1 MYPRM
6 KDFLQRATFLLIIC
20 GFISA
25 CASGS
30 SDVARQS
37 TLDAISASVR
47 QTATADA
54 AENQNPNA
62 SIETA
67 QAEATAYS
75 QSVEATQAAL
85 GALSVEDQAATTSA
99 IAPILAELPQYGV
112 DPAAGRV
119 GWIHPPVTLEV
130 EGFMQY
136 DYINH
141 FIATLASDFVLSA
154 DIAWNAI
161 GAASGC
167 GFVLRS
173 DGKESALNQYL
184 TIMTRVASGHIL
196 FATMA
201 EGEVVTGQDIFAQNS
216 DPNFDWQNE
225 STNRLTV
232 VGRGNRF
239 WIYTN
244 GSLIGEIDPSA
255 PPLQPNLPPEPEKP
269 VDTSNAEAMA
279 NFLQQ
284 QAEFEIVSEQ
294 IQADFRA
301 RRRALQN
308 ADTTFERGFMAFVAL
323 SQSGRKTVCNYD
335 NAWLWLIE

>member
-1 MYPRM
+1 M
-6 KDFLQRATFLLIIC
+6 LLFGLPIIM
-20 GFISA
+20 SA
-25 CASGS
+25 CGTSA
-30 SDVARQS
+30 SDVAEQS

-47 QTATADA
+47 QTSTVVA
-54 AENQNPNA
+54 AQQQNPNA

-67 QAEATAYS
+67 QAEATAFS
-75 QSVEATQAAL
+75 QSIDATLAAQAAL
-85 GALSVEDQAATTSA
+85 GSEDQAATATA
-99 IAPILAELPQYGV
+99 IAPILAELPKYGV
-112 DPAAGRV
+112 DPSAGRV

-130 EGFMQY
+130 EGFMQF
-136 DYINH
+136 DYINN
-141 FIATLASDFVLSA
+141 FIATLASDFVVSA
-154 DIAWNAI
+154 DITWDAI
-161 GAASGC
+161 GTASGC

-173 DGKESALNQYL
+173 DGKEAALNQYL

-201 EGEVVTGQDIFAQNS
+201 EGEVVTGQDIFAQGY
-216 DPNFDWQNE
+216 DPIFNWQNE
-225 STNRLTV
+225 ATNRLTV

-239 WIYTN
+239 QVYTN

-284 QAEFEIVSEQ
+284 QAEYDAVVSQ

-308 ADTTFERGFMAFVAL
+308 ADTTFERGFVAMVAL
-323 SQSGRKTVCNYD
+323 SQSGRKTTCNFD

>member
-1 MYPRM
+1 M
-6 KDFLQRATFLLIIC
+6 KRGFRGTILLFGLPIIM
-20 GFISA
+20 SA
-25 CASGS
+25 CGTSASE
-30 SDVARQS
+30 VAEQS

-47 QTATADA
+47 QTSTVVA
-54 AENQNPNA
+54 AQQQNPNA

-67 QAEATAYS
+67 QAEATAFS
-75 QSVEATQAAL
+75 QSIDATLAAQAAL
-85 GALSVEDQAATTSA
+85 SSEDQAATATA
-99 IAPILAELPQYGV
+99 IAPILAELPKYGV
-112 DPAAGRV
+112 DPSAGRV

-130 EGFMQY
+130 EGFMQF
-136 DYINH
+136 DYINN
-141 FIATLASDFVLSA
+141 FIATLASDFVVSA
-154 DIAWNAI
+154 DITWDAI
-161 GAASGC
+161 GTASGC

-173 DGKESALNQYL
+173 DGKEAALNQYL

-201 EGEVVTGQDIFAQNS
+201 EGEVVTGQDIFAQGY
-216 DPNFDWQNE
+216 DPIFNWQNE
-225 STNRLTV
+225 ATNRLTV

-239 WIYTN
+239 QVYTN
-244 GSLIGEIDPSA
+244 GNLIGEIDPSA

-284 QAEFEIVSEQ
+284 QAEYDAVVAQ

-308 ADTTFERGFMAFVAL
+308 ADTTFERGFVAMVAL
-323 SQSGRKTVCNYD
+323 SQSGRKTTCNFD

>member
-1 MYPRM
+1 M
-6 KDFLQRATFLLIIC
+6 LCGLL
-20 GFISA
+20 SA

-37 TLDAISASVR
+37 TLDAISATVR
-47 QTATADA
+47 QTATVRA

-62 SIETA
+62 PIETT
-67 QAEATAYS
+67 QAEATAFS
-75 QSVEATQAAL
+75 QSIDATQAAQAAL
-85 GALSVEDQAATTSA
+85 GADAQTATAAA
-99 IAPILAELPQYGV
+99 HAPILAELPTYGV

-119 GWIHPPVTLEV
+119 GWVHPPVTLEV

-141 FIATLASDFVLSA
+141 FISILASDFVVSA
-154 DIAWNAI
+154 DITWDAI

-173 DGKESALNQYL
+173 DGNENALNQYL

-201 EGEVVTGQDIFAQNS
+201 EGEVVTGQDIFAQNT

-255 PPLQPNLPPEPEKP
+255 PPPQPNLPPEPERP
-269 VDTSNAEAMA
+269 ADTSDAQAMA
-279 NFLQQ
+279 NYLQQ

-301 RRRALQN
+301 RQRALQN
-308 ADTTFERGFMAFVAL
+308 ADTTFERGFIAFVAL
-323 SQSGRKTVCNYD
+323 SQSGRKTVCQYD